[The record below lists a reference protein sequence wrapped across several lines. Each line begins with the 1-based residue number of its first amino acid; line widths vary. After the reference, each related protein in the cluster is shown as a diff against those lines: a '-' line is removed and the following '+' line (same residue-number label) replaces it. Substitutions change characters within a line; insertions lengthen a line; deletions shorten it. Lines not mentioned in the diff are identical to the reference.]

1 MMFKRLSV
9 FPFNA
14 GNTLHYTCPMRFADG
29 PTTEASIEINS
40 SPREVWELVSDIG
53 TPVRF
58 SDELQAVEW
67 LDGVEA
73 PAVGARFR
81 GYNDSGAFQWQVT
94 CTITDYR
101 EPELIEWTVE
111 DVDNPVARWRFVVE
125 PITGDE
131 EGGAAPRTRLSQWT
145 RLGPGPSGLT
155 AAIERKPEAEERIIG
170 RRLSMLRTNMEA
182 NLRGIKALVEGGG
195 R

>member
-1 MMFKRLSV
+1 
-9 FPFNA
+9 
-14 GNTLHYTCPMRFADG
+14 MRFADG

-40 SPREVWELVSDIG
+40 SPRDVWELVSDIE

-81 GYNDSGAFQWQVT
+81 GYNDRGTFQWQVT

-125 PITGDE
+125 PITGHD
-131 EGGAAPRTRLSQWT
+131 EGGPAPRTRLTQWT